1 MGKSSTLSFTLLKE
15 KITWLRLD
23 VLPFVFIHAAVIY
36 WWYESPEDDDVYPR
50 LAFITA
56 IFFHSIAYLLGHWS
70 QRMKAKIQYSSF
82 GSDKSEDSLN
92 SATFVLVRWEKK
104 DVRVTYEIVPLK
116 YDVEHS
122 IFFINFTEKKYIFDD
137 NKKEFYRLKPQL
149 VGFTIGDF

>member
-23 VLPFVFIHAAVIY
+23 VLPFLFLHAAVIY

-70 QRMKAKIQYSSF
+70 
-82 GSDKSEDSLN
+82 
-92 SATFVLVRWEKK
+92 
-104 DVRVTYEIVPLK
+104 
-116 YDVEHS
+116 
-122 IFFINFTEKKYIFDD
+122 
-137 NKKEFYRLKPQL
+137 
-149 VGFTIGDF
+149 